1 MADNNQVWA
10 VSTPGAPHD
19 AALARQA
26 AYATTGG
33 VTGIV
38 ASSGPGVRLTPGT
51 PMSVRLDPC
60 SVVAAS
66 TYAGARRESYSF
78 DVPEAVDVAVDVT
91 GSSSRTDVIAFVV
104 TDPVLEAKDIMEIG
118 EDGEPVEGSEGIDPR
133 DHDYWSAVRFTSV
146 PSSARKTPEAFRQW
160 ALSQPQVNGPVIP
173 YAKVVQGANSTG
185 LAGKVTPF
193 FETVMGR
200 KDSIIVDVGI
210 DKDYTVR
217 GPRTAYATLG
227 PSVPFEVP
235 HWATRARVKA
245 TVQGVRVQRDGAGT
259 RNGQVSGLAFGRSMR
274 GYRWYEDSDRVFGRQ
289 NMIVWADLPIASS
302 RRGTTQ
308 DFQFRVT
315 IEQSNAYIGLVYGS
329 NMFLEV
335 EFLEDPNAVD
345 NSDPDLEG

>member
-10 VSTPGAPHD
+10 VDTPGAPHS
-19 AALARQA
+19 AALARQST
-26 AYATTGG
+26 YVTTGG

-38 ASSGPGVRLTPGT
+38 AASGPGVGTTPGS

-66 TYAGARRESYSF
+66 TYAGSYRESYSF
-78 DVPEAVDVAVDVT
+78 AVEQSVDVAVEVT
-91 GSSSRTDVIAFVV
+91 GSSSRTDVIALVV
-104 TDPVLEAKDIMEIG
+104 TDPVLEGRDILEL
-118 EDGEPVEGSEGIDPR
+118 DVNGEPVPGSTGIDPR
-133 DHDYWSAVRFTSV
+133 EHEYWEAMRFTNV
-146 PSSARKTPEAFRQW
+146 PSSARRNPEAFRQW
-160 ALSQPQVNGPVIP
+160 AQGQSVIHGPVIP
-173 YAKVVQGANSTG
+173 YAIVVQGANSTS
-185 LAGKVTPF
+185 LEGKVRPF

-200 KDSIIVDVGI
+200 KDSTIVDVGI
-210 DKDYTVR
+210 DEDYKVQ
-217 GPRTAYATLG
+217 GVQSAYATLG

-245 TVQGVRVQRDGAGT
+245 TVQGIRVQRDSAGT
-259 RNGQVSGLAFGRSMR
+259 RNGKVSGLAFGRSMR
-274 GYRWYEDSDRVFGRQ
+274 QYRWYEDSDRIYGRQ
-289 NMIVWADLPIASS
+289 TMIVWADLPVASS

-308 DFQFRVT
+308 DFRFRVT
-315 IEQSNAYIGLVYGS
+315 ITQSDAYIGLVHGS

>member
-118 EDGEPVEGSEGIDPR
+118 EDGEPIEGSEGIDPR

-146 PSSARKTPEAFRQW
+146 PASANKTPEAFRQW
-160 ALSQPQVNGPVIP
+160 ALSQPQVNGPIIP

-200 KDSIIVDVGI
+200 RSTTIAEVEVTRDYMETGPFSAYRTIGPTIYYDV
-210 DKDYTVR
+210 
-217 GPRTAYATLG
+217 PW
-227 PSVPFEVP
+227 
-235 HWATRARVKA
+235 WATRARVKA
-245 TVQGVRVQRDGAGT
+245 TIQGARSRYTPAQGLI
-259 RNGQVSGLAFGRSMR
+259 SGLTLGRSMR
-274 GYRWYEDSDRVFGRQ
+274 QYRWNDSGTGNTFMRENYV
-289 NMIVWADLPIASS
+289 VWADLPIAAS

-308 DFQFRVT
+308 DFRLRAT
-315 IEQSNAYIGLVYGS
+315 ISSSGALFGLNRDS
-329 NMFLEV
+329 HMFLEV